1 MYDYEKNVLKSVADV
16 KIEIDFDSIPE
27 YQRRQLAELALGV
40 TREVFSRPGE
50 EERYQ
55 AWIQN
60 RQQREKEATGE

>member
-1 MYDYEKNVLKSVADV
+1 MYDYEKTVLKSVADV

-27 YQRRQLAELALGV
+27 YQRRQLAELALEV

-55 AWIQN
+55 AWLQN
-60 RQQREKEATGE
+60 RRQREKEAAGE